1 MYNHRTN
8 DRSLDYI
15 YEAKHRCM
23 LANHVII
30 LTEDS
35 LSIEKIQEKLN
46 GNN

>member
-1 MYNHRTN
+1 MEYTAESINV
-8 DRSLDYI
+8 LKGL
-15 YEAKHRCM
+15 EAKHRCM

-30 LTEDS
+30 LTEDC

>member
-1 MYNHRTN
+1 MEYTAESIKVLNG
-8 DRSLDYI
+8 L
-15 YEAKHRCM
+15 EATHRCM

-30 LTEDS
+30 LTEDC

>member
-1 MYNHRTN
+1 MYNHRTK

-15 YEAKHRCM
+15 YEAKHSCM
-23 LANHVII
+23 LDNHVII
-30 LTEDS
+30 LTEDG

>member
-1 MYNHRTN
+1 MYNHRTK

-23 LANHVII
+23 LTTHVII
-30 LTEDS
+30 LTEDD